1 MGIPTEP
8 PRQPWST
15 TGRISLGAL
24 ARVYPPPIGDEILL
38 RWERQEAR
46 RRQLPARL
54 LVHFV
59 IALALWSGS
68 ADREVMH
75 KLVEGLRGLPG
86 WPDGGELPTHAG
98 ITLAR
103 QRLGVEPL
111 RALLDAAARPVATP
125 RRTGRGTAPGAWS
138 PWTTR
143 SWTSRTA
150 RTTPPRSVGSAAAV
164 GSEAAIRRLGWSP
177 GWSAALTPTSTLRS
191 ARCIEAATTLS
202 RQRLPSLQAGMLC
215 LADRNVVGIELR
227 KQASARADVLWRVR
241 KGTILE
247 PLQAFPDG
255 SCLSCLCPST
265 YARWHGSHAMP
276 HPDPSAASA
285 SGTTERPN
293 CR

>member
-1 MGIPTEP
+1 MPTEP
-8 PRQPWST
+8 PRQPLST

-24 ARVYPPPIGDEILL
+24 ARVYPPPTGDEILL

-54 LVHFV
+54 MVHFV

-86 WPDGGELPTHAG
+86 WPDGGEVPTHAG

-125 RRTGRGTAPGAWS
+125 RRTGRGTALGAWS

-150 RTTPPRSVGSAAAV
+150 RTTPPRSVGPAAGVGGRSGCPQARVVSRPECGTHAHFNFAV
-164 GSEAAIRRLGWSP
+164 GSLHRGRDDPVPPTAALFASRNALLGRPQCRWHRTPEAGQRPRRRALARQEGHDPRTAASVPRRLLP
-177 GWSAALTPTSTLRS
+177 QLPLPIHLRTL
-191 ARCIEAATTLS
+191 A
-202 RQRLPSLQAGMLC
+202 
-215 LADRNVVGIELR
+215 
-227 KQASARADVLWRVR
+227 W
-241 KGTILE
+241 
-247 PLQAFPDG
+247 
-255 SCLSCLCPST
+255 LSC
-265 YARWHGSHAMP
+265 HAP
-276 HPDPSAASA
+276 P
-285 SGTTERPN
+285 
-293 CR
+293 

>member
-1 MGIPTEP
+1 MPTEP

-86 WPDGGELPTHAG
+86 WPDGGEVPTHAG

-111 RALLDAAARPVATP
+111 RALVDAAARPIATP
-125 RRTGRGTAPGAWS
+125 RRTGRGTATGAWS

-143 SWTSRTA
+143 SWRSRTG
-150 RTTPPRSVGSAAAV
+150 RTTPPRSVGPAAGVGGRSGYPQARVVSRPECGTHAHFNFAV
-164 GSEAAIRRLGWSP
+164 GSLHRGV
-177 GWSAALTPTSTLRS
+177 
-191 ARCIEAATTLS
+191 TTLS

-215 LADRNVVGIELR
+215 LADRDVVGIELR

-255 SCLSCLCPST
+255 SYLSCLCPST